1 MSSRTAACLTVVC
14 CAALLFGADWPQWRG
29 PLGTG
34 HATQALDPPLEWSA
48 SKNLRWKTPLPGPGN
63 STPIIVGDRVL
74 VTCAAEQ
81 GKLRLLICLDR
92 ASGQELWRCEARLD
106 EAELTHETNP
116 ACASSPVSDG
126 RRVFVWHGSAG
137 LFAYDLGGNELW
149 RKDLGKFEHIWGY
162 GSSPVVVGERLI
174 LSAGPGLRAFVVALD
189 VNSGDELWRFEP
201 RESIAAKADEFRGS
215 WSTPVVARID
225 GREQLLA
232 ALPNWLYA
240 LDPATG
246 QVIWKCGG
254 LGDLVYASPLI
265 GDGLV
270 VAMSGYHGPS
280 LAVRTEGAAGDVTA
294 THRLWLR
301 EGKPDNPQR
310 VGSGVLVGDHV
321 YIYNEPG
328 VMWCLE
334 ARTGQRL
341 WEERLGGTSWC
352 SACLVDGHLFV
363 NNEAGD
369 TFVLEPSPERC
380 RVVARNPLDEL
391 MRASLA
397 FAPGQIL
404 ARGYEHL
411 FCLEAEGNGSVD

>member
-1 MSSRTAACLTVVC
+1 MSLRTAACLTIA
-14 CAALLFGADWPQWRG
+14 CAASLSTGADWPQWRG

-34 HATQALDPPLEWSA
+34 HATERLDPPLEWSPT
-48 SKNLRWKTPLPGPGN
+48 KNVGWKTPLPGPGN
-63 STPIIVGDRVL
+63 STPIIVGDRVF

-81 GKLRLLICLDR
+81 GKSRLLLCLAR
-92 ASGQELWRCEARLD
+92 ATGRELWRSEARLD
-106 EAELTHETNP
+106 DAELTHETNP
-116 ACASSPVSDG
+116 ACASSPASDG

-137 LFAYDLGGNELW
+137 FFAYDLEGNELW

-162 GSSPVVVGERLI
+162 GSSPVVVGDRVI
-174 LSAGPGLRAFVVALD
+174 LSAGPGLRAFVVALNTD
-189 VNSGDELWRFEP
+189 TGEELWRFEP
-201 RESIAAKADEFRGS
+201 KESIAAKVDEFRGA
-215 WSTPVVARID
+215 WSTPVAAEID
-225 GREQLLA
+225 GRTQLLA
-232 ALPNWLYA
+232 ALPNWLYS

-254 LGDLVYASPLI
+254 LGDLVYASPLV
-265 GDGLV
+265 GNGLV

-280 LAVRTEGAAGDVTA
+280 LGVRTVGAAGDVTA

-334 ARTGQRL
+334 ARTGKTL
-341 WEERLGGTSWC
+341 WEQRLGGTSWC
-352 SACLVDGHLFV
+352 SACLVDGRIFV
-363 NNEAGD
+363 NTEAGE
-369 TFVLEPSPERC
+369 TFVLAPSPERC
-380 RVVARNPLDEL
+380 EVVARNPLDEL

-397 FAPGQIL
+397 FAPGQIF
-404 ARGYEHL
+404 ARGYENL
-411 FCLEAEGNGSVD
+411 YCLEAARSPR

>member
-1 MSSRTAACLTVVC
+1 MSLRTAACLTIAI
-14 CAALLFGADWPQWRG
+14 AAPLLAGADWPQWRG

-34 HATQALDPPLEWSA
+34 HATERLEPPLEWSPN
-48 SKNLRWKTPLPGPGN
+48 KNVAWKTPLPGPGN
-63 STPIIVGDRVL
+63 STPIVVGDRVF
-74 VTCAAEQ
+74 VTCATEQ
-81 GKLRLLICLDR
+81 GKSRLLLCLDR
-92 ASGQELWRCEARLD
+92 ATGRELWRSETRLD
-106 EAELTHETNP
+106 DAELTHETNP

-137 LFAYDLGGNELW
+137 FFAYDLEGNELW

-162 GSSPVVVGERLI
+162 GSSPVVVDERVI
-174 LSAGPGLRAFVVALD
+174 LSGGPGLRAFVIAM
-189 VNSGDELWRFEP
+189 NANNGEELWRFEP
-201 RESIAAKADEFRGS
+201 KESIAAKVDEFRGG
-215 WSTPVVARID
+215 WSTPVAAEID
-225 GREQLLA
+225 GRTQLLA
-232 ALPNWLYA
+232 ALPNWLYS

-254 LGDLVYASPLI
+254 LGDLVYASPLV

-280 LAVRTEGAAGDVTA
+280 LAVRTEGATGDITA

-334 ARTGQRL
+334 ARTGQTL
-341 WEERLGGTSWC
+341 WEQRLGGTSWC
-352 SACLVDGHLFV
+352 SACLVDGRIFV
-363 NNEAGD
+363 NTEAGD
-369 TFVLEPSPERC
+369 TFVLAPSPERC
-380 RVVARNPLDEL
+380 EVVARNPLDEL

-397 FAPGQIL
+397 FAPRQIF
-404 ARGYEHL
+404 ARGYENL
-411 FCLEAEGNGSVD
+411 YCLQAARTPR